1 MGNGYDRIVFGE
13 EQSVIAEAGGEA
25 LLIIGRV
32 DEKDAAD
39 NLPLRLNTL
48 ADAGRG
54 IGRRPAAAMQV
65 SFLEEGIAEGIVP
78 VSDGENLN
86 ALVFLIIIVHVAIA
100 ALGFDGQGERV
111 VKR

>member
-1 MGNGYDRIVFGE
+1 
-13 EQSVIAEAGGEA
+13 
-25 LLIIGRV
+25 
-32 DEKDAAD
+32 
-39 NLPLRLNTL
+39 
-48 ADAGRG
+48 
-54 IGRRPAAAMQV
+54 MQV